1 MRLYV
6 LLFLTCISYIVPAQ
20 TDEVVD
26 AMSREDSLEIVNAVL
41 QKMLVESQQREQEQ
55 LDSIRAMAL
64 NLEYQL
70 LRAKASEKMAELKS
84 LEAKEKA
91 RQAAE
96 ESQKEFSSQSSP
108 VYISVTNDSR
118 EMLKMQ
124 IRRLV
129 YQRDSVQNLLLEEIS
144 GKD

>member
-20 TDEVVD
+20 IDEVAD